1 MLNQKLRHLLGML
14 AFYFIG
20 YLIILPSILT
30 KITLLLDPYAIT
42 FPPNVLL
49 GGYLVYLILMIYFS
63 RKQLIKGWYNFNKD
77 LKKSLLLIFKSM
89 GFILFVNFVLS
100 LLVSLIFHTNGSM
113 NQQSIES
120 QSHLYPALLMFV
132 TCVFAPIVEECVFRG
147 SLLEYFQYRN
157 WNKSGLIIS
166 SLIFGFIHVMDTLL
180 IGGISELGYWFV
192 YTMIGIVLGRSYQR
206 SQSLIVCIL
215 IHALNNFIAC
225 ILLMG

>member
-20 YLIILPSILT
+20 YLIILPLVLT

-63 RKQLIKGWYNFNKD
+63 RKQLIMGWYHFTKH
-77 LKKSLLLIFKSM
+77 LKKSVFLIFKSM
-89 GFILFVNFVLS
+89 GLILVVNFALS
-100 LLVSLIFHTNGSM
+100 LLVSIIFHTNGSM

-120 QSHLYPALLMFV
+120 QSHLYPSLLMFV

-147 SLLEYFQYRN
+147 SLLEYFQFRN
-157 WNKSGLIIS
+157 WNKSGLILS
-166 SLIFGFIHVMDTLL
+166 SLLFGFIHVMDTLW

-192 YTMIGIVLGRSYQR
+192 YMMIGMVLGRSYQR
-206 SQSLIVCIL
+206 SHSLIVCIL
-215 IHALNNFIAC
+215 IHAFNNFFAC

>member
-1 MLNQKLRHLLGML
+1 MLNPKLRHLLGML

-20 YLIILPSILT
+20 YLIILPSVLT

-63 RKQLIKGWYNFNKD
+63 RKQLIKGWYNFSKD

-120 QSHLYPALLMFV
+120 QSHLYPVLLIFV

-147 SLLEYFQYRN
+147 SLLEYFQFCN
-157 WNKSGLIIS
+157 WNISGLIIS